1 MGRKYPFRQL
11 HCIRCKRYKKIKFSR
26 FRKRFQVMQKKV
38 VHFISSLIR
47 GGAETML
54 VRVIKEMP
62 EYEHVV
68 VTLFP
73 GNHFGDELQ
82 CKKLVNLNIKSL
94 FTLPFAF
101 FKFRKLVNKE
111 KPDFV
116 HTHLF
121 WPTFVARFSM
131 PRKMP
136 LITTIHAFI
145 ATSGEYKYWRIRFL
159 DKLSYKFRKSTIIVV
174 AKGALE
180 EYFSFLKLKPYK
192 AYALYTFVD
201 VERFNIAKVSAEKT
215 TNTFRLISVGA
226 LRLQKNYPYIINA
239 MALIKDKDI
248 ELDIYGVGDLKEEF
262 QNLINTTGAKVNLK
276 GEVKNIEQ
284 IIPQYDLFVMSSTY
298 EGFSLGVLEA
308 MAMRMPL
315 LLSDIASFKE
325 QCEDNAWY
333 FSLADVQDAAT
344 QIVSLSNLD
353 KAVLLQKAEAGRQ
366 RVINNFT
373 LPNHISGLRKIYKE
387 TLADSK

>member
-1 MGRKYPFRQL
+1 
-11 HCIRCKRYKKIKFSR
+11 
-26 FRKRFQVMQKKV
+26 
-38 VHFISSLIR
+38 
-47 GGAETML
+47 ML

-82 CKKLVNLNIKSL
+82 CKKLVNLNTKSL
-94 FTLPFAF
+94 FTLPLAF
-101 FKFRKLVNKE
+101 FKFRKLMKNE
-111 KPDFV
+111 KPDIV

-121 WPTFVARFSM
+121 WPTLVARFSLQ
-131 PRKMP
+131 KKIP

-145 ATSGEYKYWRIRFL
+145 ATSGEYKHWYIRFL
-159 DKLSYKFRKSTIIVV
+159 DKLSYNFRKSAIVVV

-180 EYFSFLKLKPYK
+180 EYFSFLNLKPYK

-201 VERFNIAKVSAEKT
+201 VERFDIAKTSAEKST
-215 TNTFRLISVGA
+215 GTFKLISVGA
-226 LRLQKNYPYIINA
+226 LRLQKNYTFIINA
-239 MALIKDKDI
+239 MALIKDKNI
-248 ELDIYGVGDLKEEF
+248 ELDIYGTGDLREDF
-262 QNLINTTGAKVNLK
+262 QNLIDSTGARVNLM

-325 QCEDNAWY
+325 QCEDNASY
-333 FSLADVQDAAT
+333 FSLADVRDAAT
-344 QIVSLSNLD
+344 QIVTLSNMA
-353 KAVLLQKAEAGRQ
+353 KNILLEKAEAGRK
-366 RVINNFT
+366 RVVKNFT
-373 LPNHISGLRKIYKE
+373 LPKHISGLRKIYKE
-387 TLADSK
+387 TLADNK